1 MTPTTNLEDL
11 LRALDPLSVE
21 LDQENVRHRGAVWA
35 QVVAQELPERPRARR
50 YRLIGVSS
58 LAAVGAAVAL
68 IVGFLPGSSPLSAA
82 GATLKHAALADASSA
97 ALPSL
102 GAGQYYYQQA
112 QVAMDCV
119 FASGTSPLIRY
130 VSTGTVQ
137 SWTSPNETGQIVIT
151 PSAMGQ
157 SGSHFATPAD
167 EAAWVAAGK
176 PFVPCAL
183 ASPSNT
189 LNGNPANADT
199 QGSLGGYSAT
209 VSGYSAFGVILGDA
223 KVATPVDEN
232 GVSSLL
238 LSGASNTAV
247 SAGVNVTNLPGDV
260 SQLAAMIASG
270 EINTDGSAS
279 TAPQVCPVNAMPG
292 AGTGCDTNQQLALI
306 KELLQLPDA
315 SAKFGSVLYQVL
327 AEMPGATVTA
337 NSTDAFGNNGTS
349 VMVPVNVGTITTGG
363 FEVLIDPTTGT
374 LLSSTDLL
382 RAGFGIATNST
393 LFPPDA
399 IISYGAISIV
409 PSVGVLP
416 SVTK

>member
-21 LDQENVRHRGAVWA
+21 LDQENARHRDTVWA
-35 QVVAQELPERPRARR
+35 QVVARELPERPRTRR
-50 YRLIGVSS
+50 YQVIGVSS
-58 LAAVGAAVAL
+58 LATVGAAVAL
-68 IVGFLPGSSPLSAA
+68 IVGLLPGSSPLSAA

-119 FASGTSPLIRY
+119 FASPTSSLIRY

-137 SWTSPNETGQIVIT
+137 SWTSPNEAGQIVIT
-151 PSAMGQ
+151 PSAMGL

-238 LSGASNTAV
+238 LSGAANTAV

-260 SQLAAMIASG
+260 SQLATMIASG
-270 EINTDGSAS
+270 EINTDGSVS
-279 TAPQVCPVNAMPG
+279 TTPQVCPWNAIPG

-349 VMVPVNVGTITTGG
+349 VTVPVNVGTITTGG

-382 RAGFGIATNST
+382 RAGFGIGSNTT

-399 IISYGAISIV
+399 IISYGAISV
-409 PSVGVLP
+409 VRSVGILP
-416 SVTK
+416 SATN

>member
-1 MTPTTNLEDL
+1 MNPTTNLEDL

-21 LDQENVRHRGAVWA
+21 LDQKNARHRDTVWA
-35 QVVAQELPERPRARR
+35 QVVAKELPERPRTSR

-58 LAAVGAAVAL
+58 LAAVGTAVAL
-68 IVGFLPGSSPLSAA
+68 IVGLMPGTSPLSAA
-82 GATLKHAALADASSA
+82 GATLQRAALADTSSA

-102 GAGQYYYQQA
+102 GAGQYYYQRA
-112 QVAMDCV
+112 QVTMDCV

-189 LNGNPANADT
+189 LIGNPANADT
-199 QGSLGGYSAT
+199 QGNLGGYSAT

-232 GVSSLL
+232 GVPSLL

-247 SAGVNVTNLPGDV
+247 SAGVNVANLPGDV
-260 SQLAAMIASG
+260 SQLATMIANG

-279 TAPQVCPVNAMPG
+279 TTPQVCPWNAIPS

-327 AEMPGATVTA
+327 AEMPGATVTTNA
-337 NSTDAFGNNGTS
+337 TDAYGNSGTS
-349 VMVPVNVGTITTGG
+349 VTVPVNVGTITTGG
-363 FEVLIDPTTGT
+363 FEVLIDPITGT

-382 RAGFGIATNST
+382 RAGFGIGSNTMP
-393 LFPPDA
+393 FPPDA
-399 IISYGAISIV
+399 IISYGLISVVQSIGAV
-409 PSVGVLP
+409 PST
-416 SVTK
+416 TK

>member
-21 LDQENVRHRGAVWA
+21 LDQENARHRDTVWA
-35 QVVAQELPERPRARR
+35 QVVAQELPERPRTRR
-50 YRLIGVSS
+50 YQVIGVGS
-58 LAAVGAAVAL
+58 LATVGAAVAL
-68 IVGFLPGSSPLSAA
+68 IVGLLPGSSPLSAA

-119 FASGTSPLIRY
+119 FASPTSSLIRY

-137 SWTSPNETGQIVIT
+137 SWTSPNEAGQIVIT
-151 PSAMGQ
+151 PSAMGL

-189 LNGNPANADT
+189 LNGNPANTDT

-223 KVATPVDEN
+223 KVAMPVDEN

-238 LSGASNTAV
+238 LSGAANTAV

-260 SQLAAMIASG
+260 SQLATMIASG

-279 TAPQVCPVNAMPG
+279 TTPQVCPWNAMPG
-292 AGTGCDTNQQLALI
+292 AGAGCDTNQQLALI

-337 NSTDAFGNNGTS
+337 NSTDALGNSGTS
-349 VMVPVNVGTITTGG
+349 VTVPVNVGTITTGG

-382 RAGFGIATNST
+382 RAGFGIGSNTT
-393 LFPPDA
+393 QFPPDA

-409 PSVGVLP
+409 RGVGVLP